1 LERIERWES
10 ALITVALFRR
20 FHTTE
25 SKNGSSAGFV
35 WGHATE
41 KILLGEHRDVRFEFG
56 GPFGISVPAREA
68 ASDPLPHATQGFHR
82 DSPSSVK
89 KRAMISVVRCQWH
102 FSERN
107 SFRPALVRR

>member
-41 KILLGEHRDVRFEFG
+41 KILL
-56 GPFGISVPAREA
+56 P
-68 ASDPLPHATQGFHR
+68 
-82 DSPSSVK
+82 
-89 KRAMISVVRCQWH
+89 
-102 FSERN
+102 
-107 SFRPALVRR
+107 